1 MTIKKF
7 ISLQS
12 LKKKKY
18 NPKKISTTKIPIVKL
33 KKKKIKPSQPILS
46 KSNNLTL

>member
-7 ISLQS
+7 ISLKS
-12 LKKKKY
+12 LKKKY
-18 NPKKISTTKIPIVKL
+18 NPKKISTITKITNSKI

-46 KSNNLTL
+46 K